1 MKTTLRNAFIAYACL
16 AGSSVAARVNLYD
29 IVNPA
34 QEKVRIILKQLEVT
48 YNWLDTLYAA
58 RERFYLSGIALDYVR
73 KQKNKCKTNR
83 ECSAL
88 IEKLE
93 AVLGKLH
100 VQDLSQKEFER
111 IRCAA
116 QPLLQLPHF
125 ASKPTVV
132 V

>member
-1 MKTTLRNAFIAYACL
+1 MKKMLNALIAYACIASTPAMADL
-16 AGSSVAARVNLYD
+16 TPYD

-48 YNWLDTLYAA
+48 YNWLDTVYAA
-58 RERFYLSGIALDYVR
+58 RERFYLSEIAINYLHTL
-73 KQKNKCKTNR
+73 KKKCQKHR

-93 AVLGKLH
+93 AILEKLH
-100 VQDLSQKEFER
+100 VQDLSKKEFEK

-125 ASKPTVV
+125 ASKPTVIV
-132 V
+132 